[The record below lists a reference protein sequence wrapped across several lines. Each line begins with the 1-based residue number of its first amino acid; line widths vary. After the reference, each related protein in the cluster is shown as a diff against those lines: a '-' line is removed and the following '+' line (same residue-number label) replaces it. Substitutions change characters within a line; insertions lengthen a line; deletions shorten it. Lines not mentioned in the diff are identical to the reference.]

1 MTFVFITIICCLQSK
16 RKISKILMAR
26 YKYKDHEIISEKI
39 SVYERTRELFKNKIY
54 IACLTYDTMLRYT
67 MLRLNYSA

>member
-1 MTFVFITIICCLQSK
+1 
-16 RKISKILMAR
+16 MAR